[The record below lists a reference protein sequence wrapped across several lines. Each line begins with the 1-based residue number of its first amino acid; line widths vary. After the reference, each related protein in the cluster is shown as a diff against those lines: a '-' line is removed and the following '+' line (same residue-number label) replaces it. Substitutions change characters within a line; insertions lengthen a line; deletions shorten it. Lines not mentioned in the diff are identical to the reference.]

1 MTTDSE
7 TETDIVTKLYNAT
20 SSTKTETVKGK
31 SKVSDLRSRKTSH
44 YLPTLFS
51 LLLIQRVSPHSWK
64 SHYLPTLLSLL
75 TQRVL
80 SSHSEKSSTGDI
92 VEPASAKSVLSEL

>member
-31 SKVSDLRSRKTSH
+31 SKVSDLRSRKSH

-51 LLLIQRVSPHSWK
+51 LLLIQRVSPRSWK